1 MNDDKEKIVQKNLIK
16 IGDGKINDELKERLI
31 RATKINNQFDV
42 KVNKK
47 IVLNQE
53 EYYEKLNNI
62 IRDDYYPDL
71 NYLNRN
77 KDNHEIIKRSIHDL
91 PGTLSQ
97 NELICDDNA
106 EINLNRG
113 NYSGKLPPNNNE
125 KMNISEFQ
133 SNYTNDNYISFLELE
148 NSDQIKKRNKLY
160 WIEEQSIKHNLN
172 REINLINSEMKA
184 LTNDI
189 NNIRD
194 YSTNNK
200 DDSGLILQKNE
211 PRTTFMFGTNKTDA
225 INYNLNTKNS
235 VCNNNNSRMAS
246 EKINPSN
253 TRYNSDEREL
263 LPLNR
268 DRLQFLKKIK
278 RKQENSALKDETR
291 LLLKSPLIKN
301 AIKKSKGDLRYIDY
315 ELRSSYSNYKGK
327 KSNTSFS
334 RLTKL

>member
-1 MNDDKEKIVQKNLIK
+1 MNDDNEKIVQKNLIK
-16 IGDGKINDELKERLI
+16 IGNGKINDELKERLI
-31 RATKINNQFDV
+31 RATKINNQFEV

-71 NYLNRN
+71 NYLNKN
-77 KDNHEIIKRSIHDL
+77 KDNHEVIKRSIHDL

-106 EINLNRG
+106 GIDLDRG
-113 NYSGKLPPNNNE
+113 NYNGKLPFNNNE

-148 NSDQIKKRNKLY
+148 NRDQIKKRSKLY
-160 WIEEQSIKHNLN
+160 WIEEQSIRHNLN
-172 REINLINSEMKA
+172 REINLINSEMKT

-189 NNIRD
+189 TNIRD
-194 YSTNNK
+194 STNYK
-200 DDSGLILQKNE
+200 DDSSLILQKNE

-235 VCNNNNSRMAS
+235 NCNNNNSKMAS

-253 TRYNSDEREL
+253 TRYNSDGREL

-268 DRLQFLKKIK
+268 DRLLFLKKIR
-278 RKQENSALKDETR
+278 RKQENSELKDETR

-301 AIKKSKGDLRYIDY
+301 AINKSKGDLRYIDY
-315 ELRSSYSNYKGK
+315 ELRNSYSSYKGK